1 MRKCIW
7 LLFFIFSCWLT
18 SAHASG
24 QAILLQIDGA
34 ISPSVVDYIVRGI
47 STAADKNAKLVII
60 QLNTPGGLE
69 TSMRSINQA
78 IIQSPIPIITY
89 VSPSG
94 ARAASAGVF
103 IMYASHFAAMAPG
116 TNIGAAS
123 PVSLMDNGN
132 NEKANADTH
141 LKKAASDATAYLR
154 SLAELRGRN
163 IEWATQAVMNAAS
176 LTANEAKKLNVINT
190 VANNIPDLLKTA
202 NGKTVLV
209 GHTAQAIDADN
220 LTIEPMLP
228 DWRSRFLAFLTDP
241 NIAYLLMLAA
251 LYGMFFEFSNPGL
264 VLPGVAGIIA
274 LVLALYAFQ
283 LMPVNYVGLT
293 LILLSFAFMAF
304 EISVSTFGVVGIGG
318 IVAFIIGSIML
329 YDTQD
334 PNFRVALSLIASMTI
349 MTGAFILFAATLMIK
364 AHNKPV
370 ITGEEGLLGKEGIV
384 ISIHDDYILIRVL
397 GEIWKAEL
405 VGVTEPG
412 HSVKIVKV
420 DGLLLTVKPVDKELL
435 S

>member
-1 MRKCIW
+1 MRKWIW
-7 LLFFIFSCWLT
+7 LLLCTFSLWLT
-18 SAHASG
+18 GANAAG
-24 QAILLQIDGA
+24 NAVLLEIDGA

-47 STAADKNAKLVII
+47 GTAAEKNAKVVII

-78 IIQSPIPIITY
+78 IIQSSIPIITY

-116 TNIGAAS
+116 TNIGAAT
-123 PVSLMDNGN
+123 PVALMDDGKKEMTND
-132 NEKANADTH
+132 DTH
-141 LKKAASDATAYLR
+141 LKKATNDAAAYLR

-163 IEWATQAVMNAAS
+163 IEWATQAVTDAAS
-176 LTANEAKKLNVINT
+176 LTANEAKKMNVINV
-190 VANNIPDLLKTA
+190 VANNIPDVLAAA

-209 GHTAQAIDADN
+209 GHAATTIDADN
-220 LTIEPMLP
+220 LTIESIPP

-264 VLPGVAGIIA
+264 VLPGVAGVIA
-274 LVLALYAFQ
+274 LILALYAFQ
-283 LMPVNYVGLT
+283 LMPVNYVGVT

-304 EISVSTFGVVGIGG
+304 EISVSTFGVVGVGG
-318 IVAFIIGSIML
+318 IVAFVIGSIML

-334 PNFRVALSLIASMTI
+334 PNFRVAFSLIASMTI
-349 MTGAFILFAATLMIK
+349 ITGMFILFAATLMIK
-364 AHNKPV
+364 AHNKPI
-370 ITGEEGLLGKEGIV
+370 ITGEEGLLGKEGVV
-384 ISIHDDYILIRVL
+384 ISMHENYILIRVE
-397 GEIWKAEL
+397 GELWKAEL
-405 VGVTEPG
+405 MGVTEPG